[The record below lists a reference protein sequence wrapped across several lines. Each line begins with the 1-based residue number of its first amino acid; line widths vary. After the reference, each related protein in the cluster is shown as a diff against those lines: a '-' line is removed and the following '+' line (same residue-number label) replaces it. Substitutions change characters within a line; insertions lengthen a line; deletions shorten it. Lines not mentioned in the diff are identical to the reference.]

1 MSQLKS
7 LFHCNINVKNLDV
20 SLPFYEMIGF
30 KIIIDFREGMS
41 SPQLAQALGL
51 PQAVLRGV
59 HLSTDGDPSKT
70 RIDLVEFQ
78 EPATEGD
85 PYPHLHHTGINRVSI
100 RIDNLR
106 ENYEVLKEKGVHFL
120 SEPITLPGTNDFTFV
135 CFPDPDGTILQFVEC
150 DLS

>member
-7 LFHCNINVKNLDV
+7 LFHCNINVTNLNV

-30 KIIIDFREGMS
+30 KVIIDFREGMS

-51 PQAVLRGV
+51 SHAVLRGV
-59 HLSTDGDPSKT
+59 HLSTDGDPDKT

-78 EPATEGD
+78 DPATEGK

-106 ENYEVLKEKGVHFL
+106 EAYETLKKKGVQFL
-120 SEPITLPGTNDFTFV
+120 SEPITLPGTKDFTFV
-135 CFPDPDGTILQFVEC
+135 CFPDPDGTILQFVEG

>member
-51 PQAVLRGV
+51 SQAVLRGV
-59 HLSTDGDPSKT
+59 HLSADGDPNKT

-78 EPATEGD
+78 DPVTEGQ

-100 RIDNLR
+100 RIDNLK
-106 ENYEVLKEKGVHFL
+106 EAYETLKKKGVQFL
-120 SEPITLPGTNDFTFV
+120 SEPITLPGTKDFTFV
-135 CFPDPDGTILQFVEC
+135 CFPDPDGTILQFVEG